1 MKETIEQAADSYA
14 ATANP
19 SYFNGDFDK
28 HSIADAFERGAHW
41 RINSVWHE
49 ANKEIPIPFSPIL
62 VEHDDGRF
70 SVNMVGGNM
79 KSCHDCRELTA
90 EEKER
95 LLKIMYMQ
103 ESLNDNQYHKLLEQE

>member
-1 MKETIEQAADSYA
+1 MNKETIEQAADSYA

-49 ANKEIPIPFSPIL
+49 ANKEIPIPFRPIL

-79 KSCHDCRELTA
+79 KSCPLAWARWAYIDDLLPYG
-90 EEKER
+90 KE
-95 LLKIMYMQ
+95 
-103 ESLNDNQYHKLLEQE
+103 DNK